1 MDIHPYDSVKECV
14 KCGSSKWP
22 RPYSFSVKFLD
33 KHNTKLYNSEV
44 GCESMLSTCG
54 NCGYQW
60 LEHTKDYVEPKAID
74 FSQAPIMGNYLPRP
88 KEITLNKIAKKSK
101 ELTIEEQADKE
112 VSEICT
118 VLMVDEKPVLVR
130 PRKWYEFL

>member
-1 MDIHPYDSVKECV
+1 MDIHRYDSVKECI
-14 KCGSSKWP
+14 KCGISKWP
-22 RPYSFSVKFLD
+22 RPCSFRIMFLD
-33 KHNTKLYNSEV
+33 KHNTKLYNSTLE
-44 GCESMLSTCG
+44 CEAMVSTCL

-74 FSQAPIMGNYLPRP
+74 FSQKPIILNYLPPRP
-88 KEITLNKIAKKSK
+88 K